1 MPFGHSKKRTKIRDH
16 SAETNLFLR
25 RALFSFLVILV
36 LVAILLVTLSHLQLT
51 NFGYYKTKSNNNRIE
66 IIPIPPNRGIIYDR
80 NGIPLA
86 INKTI
91 YQLNIVPDR
100 IINLTQQFD
109 ELKQLVNLTDDEIEQ
124 FQKDRRNYRAHRP
137 VPLKNNLTDL
147 EIARFMVNQ
156 HRFPYLNITGTQHR
170 YYPYGTSMTHVLGY
184 VSKINNQDKERLEE
198 ENRTTDYVGTLN
210 IGKIGIERFYETML
224 HGYPGYEEVE
234 VNSRGRIVRQL
245 NHQPAQAGDD
255 LYLTIDIELQRY
267 IEKLL
272 DKRRAAVVAIDPNN
286 GEVLAL
292 VSSPSYDPN
301 LFVDGISSTQ
311 YNMLLTNPDKPLFNR
326 AMLGAYPPASTV
338 KPFIAVA
345 ALSEGII
352 SPKTQINDVGWWQL
366 PGTDKRYRDWLRWGR
381 GKVGVERSIEESVDT
396 FYYQVAYDMGI
407 DRLHKWMTLFGYG
420 EKTGIDLSPSEE
432 SRAIMP
438 NRDWKLQRYKQ
449 SWLQGDT
456 IPVGI
461 GQGYWTATP
470 LQMAKSLTTL
480 INDGKTYTPH
490 ILQYKKS
497 DLLDNELPPQ
507 KDNYYVETVNELMSV
522 NPHYWQ
528 LAKNG
533 MNKVMFG
540 TRGTARKVYA
550 GATYNAAGKSG
561 TAQVY
566 GLKSDEKYDANA
578 IPEHLRDHALFIAYA
593 PYEKPKIALALVV
606 ENGGSGSSNGGAI
619 ARRILDYYLLGDEST
634 TISDEILNMQQGD

>member
-540 TRGTARKVYA
+540 SRGTARKVYA

>member
-210 IGKIGIERFYETML
+210 IGKIGIERFYETIL

-540 TRGTARKVYA
+540 SRGTARKVYA

>member
-210 IGKIGIERFYETML
+210 IGKIGIERFYETIL